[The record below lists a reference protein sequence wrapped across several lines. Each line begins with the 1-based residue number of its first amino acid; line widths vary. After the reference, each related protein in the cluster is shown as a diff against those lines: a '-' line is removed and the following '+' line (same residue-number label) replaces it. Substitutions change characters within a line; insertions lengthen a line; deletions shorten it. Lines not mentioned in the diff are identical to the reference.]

1 MIPDIGGDNAFL
13 KNWKMERD
21 LRLSRIL
28 ALMACIGGIGLPL
41 EAASAAGDREI
52 IVSVP
57 GIPGPYCAYGVEKR
71 FRELDG
77 VKRVDLLWEE
87 ETIRA
92 ELVEGAAITREQIME
107 AMKKADYPYEYTIK
121 KP

>member
-1 MIPDIGGDNAFL
+1 MSVDTYLNG
-13 KNWKMERD
+13 KNT
-21 LRLSRIL
+21 SGYQ
-28 ALMACIGGIGLPL
+28 A
-41 EAASAAGDREI
+41 
-52 IVSVP
+52 
-57 GIPGPYCAYGVEKR
+57 
-71 FRELDG
+71 RELDG